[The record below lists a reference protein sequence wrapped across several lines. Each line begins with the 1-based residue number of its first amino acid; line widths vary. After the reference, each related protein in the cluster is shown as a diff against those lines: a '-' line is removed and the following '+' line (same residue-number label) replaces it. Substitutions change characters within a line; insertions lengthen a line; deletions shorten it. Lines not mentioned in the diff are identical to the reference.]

1 MKTGF
6 ILNGEDISIEAD
18 EGDRLLDILRNV
30 LHLNGTKCGCYMGNC
45 GACSVLL
52 NGEMVKSC
60 LIPAFKIRGCE
71 IITIEGFSQTDEYSD
86 YEACILNNEFFN
98 CEICSSG
105 KILAMEALLNQNPK
119 PLKED
124 ILNAFT
130 GIKCRCTSPSK
141 LVDNVYSVMENRRR
155 RLHVK

>member
-1 MKTGF
+1 MKIGF

-30 LHLNGTKCGCYMGNC
+30 LNLSGTKCGCYMGNC
-45 GACSVLL
+45 GACSVLV

-60 LIPAFKIRGCE
+60 LIPAFKIKDCE

-86 YEACILNNEFFN
+86 YEESILKNEFYN
-98 CEICSSG
+98 CDVCNSG

-119 PLKED
+119 PLKDD
-124 ILNAFT
+124 ILHAFA
-130 GIKCRCTSPSK
+130 GIKCRCTSPYE
-141 LVDNVYSVMENRRR
+141 LINNVYSVMENRRR
-155 RLHVK
+155 RLHGK